1 MTKTGAV
8 VSCGLVAFTALLVGC
23 NTSDQRSSLAE
34 QSAHP
39 RPNII
44 LIVAD
49 DLGINDVGYNGNA
62 AVRTPQIDALAR
74 KGVQF
79 TSAYASSPVCSTSR
93 AGILTG
99 QYQQRFGMESNP
111 SPRQL
116 AIRTVAED
124 PGAEIVPARLGDPD
138 HPERGLPPEAMTLAE
153 RLSAVGYR
161 TAHIGKWHLGSAPGY
176 TPRDQGF
183 DDFFGFLGGASMFAE
198 RGDASVIGA
207 RLTWNGLD
215 NFLWDR
221 LPYVLEHNG
230 QPQSERGYQTDVF
243 ADAAARYIQDAGEAP
258 FFLNIAF
265 NAPHNPL
272 QAPRELVDTQRQHL
286 PEHQR
291 VYYAMIESLDAGIGK
306 ILAAL
311 EQTGASERTIIILT
325 SDNGG
330 ASYIR
335 IADVN
340 APYRGFKANFW
351 EGGIRVPLLVYNPY
365 QARNTPNVDD
375 PVSLLDIAPMVL
387 DAVGADF
394 GGLDGLPLSDNRVRA
409 EPRTLV
415 WRNNTLSAIRHGR
428 WKLIKDARRERAWLY
443 NLATDPLEKK
453 NLIEARPEK
462 SAELE
467 TRLAT
472 LTADW
477 PSSPTWGPTY
487 RVPVHAD
494 PHPATPETHPEDW
507 TMWPG

>member
-8 VSCGLVAFTALLVGC
+8 VSFGLVAFAALLTGC
-23 NTSDQRSSLAE
+23 NTPGRHASLTE
-34 QSAHP
+34 QSAQP

-49 DLGINDVGYNGNA
+49 DLGINDVGYNGNPDL
-62 AVRTPQIDALAR
+62 RTPQIDALAR
-74 KGVQF
+74 KGTQF

-124 PGAEIVPARLGDPD
+124 SGAEIVPARLGDPD
-138 HPERGLPPEAMTLAE
+138 HPARGLPPEAVTLAE
-153 RLSAVGYR
+153 RLSALGYR

-176 TPRDQGF
+176 TPLDQGF

-198 RGDASVIGA
+198 RNDTSVVGA
-207 RLTWNGLD
+207 RLSWNGLD

-243 ADAAARYIQDAGEAP
+243 ANAAESYIQDAGAAP
-258 FFLNIAF
+258 FFLSIAF

-272 QAPRELVDTQRQHL
+272 QAPRELVDAQPQHL

-311 EQTGASERTIIILT
+311 EQTGASDHTIIILT

-351 EGGIRVPLLVYNPY
+351 EGGIRVPLVVYNPLEK
-365 QARNTPNVDD
+365 QSASKVEQ
-375 PVSLLDIAPMVL
+375 PVSLLDIAPMIL
-387 DAVGADF
+387 EAVAADF
-394 GGLDGLPLSDNRVRA
+394 GGFDGLSLSGNLAGTQPRA
-409 EPRTLV
+409 LV
-415 WRNNTLSAIRHGR
+415 WRNNTLSAIRHGK
-428 WKLIKDARRERAWLY
+428 WKLIRDMRRDRAWLY
-443 NLATDPLEKK
+443 NLASDPLEKN

-462 SAELE
+462 AIELE
-467 TRLAT
+467 TRFST

-477 PSSPTWGPTY
+477 PSSPAWGPTY